1 MLLVDTSVWVDHL
14 REPDRDLVEALG
26 DARVLG
32 HPAVVGEV
40 ALRSLPRR
48 QEVLSALDGLPSA
61 VPASDDEARLLLE
74 RHRLW
79 GRGVGWVDLHL
90 LASVRLTAGA
100 SLWTRDRRLRRAA
113 EALGVAADLP

>member
-40 ALRSLPRR
+40 ALGSLPRR